1 LISILE
7 LELSRSRQK
16 PAYNHSHSTN
26 VRTNKM
32 QSHVLRRLVSM
43 NPTLISSENLSGQAT
58 IDRILLDLSAIP
70 TDLSNGK

>member
-1 LISILE
+1 
-7 LELSRSRQK
+7 
-16 PAYNHSHSTN
+16 
-26 VRTNKM
+26 
-32 QSHVLRRLVSM
+32 M